1 MMFICTDSI
10 SFKNHKMKNL
20 ILSLLVIF
28 NIARVSASSFEV
40 DSKVESVVLYHS
52 GAMVKRVSTV
62 NLPVGV
68 TELIF
73 RNISKKLLLNSLK
86 VGNRNIT
93 ILNKQI
99 IKKISNEEFKSLFDQ
114 KDAIQKQINLI
125 EEKYTEVGFVK
136 NVEDLEKLTL
146 FYSSIII
153 KLKSDLRKVDLDIK
167 IAKTIEN
174 IELDNEN
181 AAILKLI
188 VSVQKK
194 SNVQLSFE
202 YVCGGIGWSPY
213 YEIAVESASNKSIKI
228 KYLARTMS
236 QTGENWDDVSIFLS
250 SSFPLSLPT
259 QLPVVENIWE
269 LTGRGS
275 LYNLGRKEND
285 NTAQIEKLKGVKY
298 QEINVPSNLSVVK
311 IKGRNS
317 IKSNSTVFT
326 FLIKNIVL
334 PADYYYYGFP
344 NMDPDVYLVAE
355 LTNWDTLGF
364 LDGLADISFGGNNIG
379 KTIIKFSESKNKLTL
394 PIGKDNSVF
403 MKRTEIADQKYFKLS
418 RSSKKKTTTLAY
430 QYELKNNNQFPI
442 QFKLVDQVPIS
453 QTKKASVDI
462 VEFSNGLISQK
473 TGEVIWKLNVSA
485 GEEVRK
491 KLIFTIEMESQYRYI
506 PLGKLQIFKPVSC
519 PAF

>member
-1 MMFICTDSI
+1 MFIYTDSI

-20 ILSLLVIF
+20 ILSLLVVF

-40 DSKVESVVLYHS
+40 NSKVESVVLYHS

-62 NLPVGV
+62 NLPGGV

-86 VGNRNIT
+86 VSNSNIT

-99 IKKISNEEFKSLFDQ
+99 IKKISSEEFKSLFDQ

-146 FYSSIII
+146 FYSSRII

-167 IAKTIEN
+167 VAKTIEN

-188 VSVQKK
+188 VSVQDK

-202 YVCGGIGWSPY
+202 YVCGGIGWIPY

-236 QTGENWDDVSIFLS
+236 QTGENWNNVSIFLS
-250 SSFPLSLPT
+250 SSFPLSFPT
-259 QLPVVENIWE
+259 QLPVVENLWE

-275 LYNLGRKEND
+275 LYNLGRK
-285 NTAQIEKLKGVKY
+285 
-298 QEINVPSNLSVVK
+298 
-311 IKGRNS
+311 
-317 IKSNSTVFT
+317 
-326 FLIKNIVL
+326 
-334 PADYYYYGFP
+334 
-344 NMDPDVYLVAE
+344 
-355 LTNWDTLGF
+355 
-364 LDGLADISFGGNNIG
+364 
-379 KTIIKFSESKNKLTL
+379 
-394 PIGKDNSVF
+394 
-403 MKRTEIADQKYFKLS
+403 
-418 RSSKKKTTTLAY
+418 
-430 QYELKNNNQFPI
+430 
-442 QFKLVDQVPIS
+442 
-453 QTKKASVDI
+453 
-462 VEFSNGLISQK
+462 
-473 TGEVIWKLNVSA
+473 
-485 GEEVRK
+485 
-491 KLIFTIEMESQYRYI
+491 
-506 PLGKLQIFKPVSC
+506 
-519 PAF
+519 